1 MTFWLGMA
9 EVGNHLPVSMHDR
22 RLHLLAIFIALLLLP
37 IQVSGEGEEHSI
49 ATLDEIGS
57 IEELALGI
65 SEAELRPQG
74 DLLLLV
80 GDDGYAHLIDSSNPE
95 DRSKDISLTSGK
107 QEDLNAL
114 SWHPGGQSAL
124 IVGENGMVL
133 RFMMDNYALETV
145 DGRGILEGE
154 KQNSIKWNRNG
165 DTAYLGGD
173 NGSIYSYSS
182 AEGFNKLTQ
191 TNSPVTGLECH
202 PSPETRIC
210 MLTTTGDGVAVID
223 SYNEVHWI
231 SNTNSDTWVD
241 VICPDVAR
249 KTCILVGSGK
259 RITMLNLNAEDPKS
273 STTSNAQVLT
283 SLNGELTGAS
293 LMGDGN
299 VALHVAPYSLAAY
312 NLAKEIAWSV
322 VTAADVEDLG
332 SIRGSSMVHIWGT
345 QDDTGFIISSSG
357 ALAEMKPLLEEEEED
372 DLMTI
377 AVVTLVAIS
386 VPGVFLG
393 MLYMNSSTM
402 QRWWHNMTTKR
413 RKRKELKNNSEK

>member
-1 MTFWLGMA
+1 
-9 EVGNHLPVSMHDR
+9 
-22 RLHLLAIFIALLLLP
+22 
-37 IQVSGEGEEHSI
+37 
-49 ATLDEIGS
+49 
-57 IEELALGI
+57 
-65 SEAELRPQG
+65 
-74 DLLLLV
+74 
-80 GDDGYAHLIDSSNPE
+80 
-95 DRSKDISLTSGK
+95 
-107 QEDLNAL
+107 
-114 SWHPGGQSAL
+114 
-124 IVGENGMVL
+124 
-133 RFMMDNYALETV
+133 
-145 DGRGILEGE
+145 
-154 KQNSIKWNRNG
+154 
-165 DTAYLGGD
+165 
-173 NGSIYSYSS
+173 
-182 AEGFNKLTQ
+182 
-191 TNSPVTGLECH
+191 
-202 PSPETRIC
+202 
-210 MLTTTGDGVAVID
+210 MLTTAGDGVAVID

-299 VALHVAPYSLAAY
+299 IALHVAPYSLAAY

-332 SIRGSSMVHIWGT
+332 SIGGSSMVHIWGT

-377 AVVTLVAIS
+377 AVITLVAIS

-402 QRWWHNMTTKR
+402 QRWWHNMAKKR
-413 RKRKELKNNSEK
+413 RKRKELKNSSEK